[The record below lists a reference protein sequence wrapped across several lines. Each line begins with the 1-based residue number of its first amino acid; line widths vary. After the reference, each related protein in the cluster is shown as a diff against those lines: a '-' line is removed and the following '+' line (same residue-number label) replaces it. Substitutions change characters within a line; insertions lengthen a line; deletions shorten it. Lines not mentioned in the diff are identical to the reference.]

1 MRYKFMRVSS
11 EFIACVMRIL
21 MWQTTSLCLQL
32 DISYCHL
39 PLSPPLRLA
48 LALSECVMKIFTFDS
63 GRNQVNN
70 HKWI

>member
-32 DISYCHL
+32 DISFCH
-39 PLSPPLRLA
+39 

-70 HKWI
+70 RKWI